1 MRNFLI
7 VTHGKMADGMAQSI
21 EMVLGKRND
30 LTWLCAYVDGKS
42 LSELIDPVMETYD
55 DSDEIVIFTDISHGS
70 VNQFFTK
77 YLKSN
82 NYHIITGIN
91 LALVLS
97 IMLLPTNERLDSE
110 MILNEIEFAREQ
122 IMYMN
127 AQIVTISPD
136 DELD

>member
-1 MRNFLI
+1 MRKFLI

-30 LTWLCAYVDGKS
+30 LTWLCAYVDDKS
-42 LSELIDPVMETYD
+42 LSDLIDPVIEKYD

-70 VNQFFTK
+70 VNQYFTK

-97 IMLLPTNERLDSE
+97 IMLLPNNGRLNSE
-110 MILNEIEFAREQ
+110 MILSEIEFAREQ

>member
-1 MRNFLI
+1 MRKFLI
-7 VTHGKMADGMAQSI
+7 VTHGKMAEGMAQSI
-21 EMVLGKRND
+21 EMVLGKRED
-30 LTWLCAYVDGKS
+30 ITCLCAYVDDKS

-55 DSDEIVIFTDISHGS
+55 VSDEIVIFTDISHGS

-77 YLKSN
+77 YLKSS

-97 IMLLPTNERLDSE
+97 IMLLPTIYRLDSE

>member
-1 MRNFLI
+1 MRKFLI

-42 LSELIDPVMETYD
+42 LPELIDPVIETYD

-97 IMLLPTNERLDSE
+97 IMLLPSNVRLDSE

-122 IMYMN
+122 IIYMN

>member
-1 MRNFLI
+1 MRHYLI

-30 LTWLCAYVDGKS
+30 LKWLCAYVDGKS
-42 LSELIDPVMETYD
+42 LFDLIHPVIENYEA
-55 DSDEIVIFTDISHGS
+55 SDEIVVFTDISHGS
-70 VNQFFTK
+70 VNQFFVK
-77 YLKSN
+77 YLKESN
-82 NYHIITGIN
+82 FHVITGIN

-97 IMLLPTNERLDSE
+97 IMLLPDHAPLDAE
-110 MILNEIEFAREQ
+110 TIETEIEFAREQ

-127 AQIVTISPD
+127 AQVVNISPD